1 MVSSRPRA
9 PSWQSIFRILALLSH
24 LVSRT
29 RARTKRVVKPQSTDL
44 YHNEH
49 GAKQMM
55 PPVLAPADIGVSYFN
70 ELDAGYRLDETMC
83 TDGRLPPRLE
93 VAPIQYGPPAPRWI
107 VSG

>member
-29 RARTKRVVKPQSTDL
+29 RARTKRVVKDQSADL
-44 YHNEH
+44 YNEH

-55 PPVLAPADIGVSYFN
+55 PPSFGQMVSR
-70 ELDAGYRLDETMC
+70 AGSR
-83 TDGRLPPRLE
+83 
-93 VAPIQYGPPAPRWI
+93 
-107 VSG
+107 